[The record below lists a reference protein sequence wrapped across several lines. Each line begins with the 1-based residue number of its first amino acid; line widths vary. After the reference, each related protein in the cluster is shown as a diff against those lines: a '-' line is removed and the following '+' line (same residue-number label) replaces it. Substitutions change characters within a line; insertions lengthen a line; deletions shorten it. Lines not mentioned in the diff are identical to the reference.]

1 MVSRPM
7 VNEERGARAGSSP
20 HSRHTGWLR
29 RLPTRS
35 CSAADRDARAAP
47 FFGISWANLASAA
60 SRSKGFL
67 GRWGSSFS
75 SAARTVSAVSPSL
88 HSIPIGEA
96 DPHHPRV
103 VIAAPGDDEWMLGL
117 QGENVGGE
125 LQSHLR
131 RFNHHTITSETM
143 TILATATQKP
153 SGSWTSGMRLKFIP

>member
-35 CSAADRDARAAP
+35 CSA
-47 FFGISWANLASAA
+47 
-60 SRSKGFL
+60 
-67 GRWGSSFS
+67 
-75 SAARTVSAVSPSL
+75 
-88 HSIPIGEA
+88 
-96 DPHHPRV
+96 
-103 VIAAPGDDEWMLGL
+103 AAPGDDEWMLGL